1 MPQGF
6 YYRIILIALFLT
18 SCGNLLGGPPTRT
31 VQQSVATPTNTA
43 LPAKTNGFD
52 PQFDGF
58 AFRNYGFDARIV
70 NLLPDDVQRLFGANV
85 CIGNQ
90 TDPCILIPA
99 AQVWMQEINRAM
111 QTGHCEGMAVLSQY
125 FYYGILSPHSF
136 GAAQTSRLT
145 LIDNPALQREI
156 AYWWATQATFP
167 TRAHRTIID
176 AKALLATM
184 AANLDAN
191 AQLDT
196 LFTVGMYQR
205 DFSRGHTVTPI
216 GMHYID
222 ATHAVIELYD
232 NNIPNEVRAIT
243 VDVSTNS
250 WSYTAPSVDGTVV
263 TYSGDAT
270 SKNLELTA
278 AAPRMEQQFCH
289 FCPSN
294 PTVES
299 VDDLTTFFFSSSAT
313 TPQRTPVPLSV
324 YFVDALKRRVGIV
337 LGVVTNEIPGA
348 TISFLRGA
356 DSAWS
361 PFGMPTIAVPP
372 EVSGTINITGIEGT
386 PLNISSFGPGA
397 VASVE
402 NLLVTTDSESTLL
415 LDQASGQVAIANTV
429 ATQPNIV
436 VGYTSGDQ
444 NVTIVAQSVPLLA
457 DGTLVLQADKAS
469 NGVRV
474 YGSNP
479 APIRITTNTRDTA
492 GNVTEDTTDKPATDA
507 ALAAVLESLQ
517 NPSDETPPDT
527 TPEASPI
534 LVPPARTLAPE
545 ATPLETAEEPTATP
559 FATEPMQSVTPSEAA
574 TMTAEATATPAPTD
588 SIAPTERRPTRP
600 PYPTATPEP
609 VATDTVTVP
618 SHTTVPTSSRTHTA
632 TSIATDTAIPAD
644 TETAT
649 PVLPTDTPDPLST
662 PSDTPLPSA
671 TTTAVPT
678 ATATRTPRPTSTI
691 PPPTATP
698 WWCDW
703 SNLCFSP

>member
-6 YYRIILIALFLT
+6 YYRIILIVFIL
-18 SCGNLLGGPPTRT
+18 SGCGNLLGGQPPRP
-31 VQQSVATPTNTA
+31 VEPSVATLTKTI

-58 AFRNYGFDARIV
+58 SFRNYGFDARIV
-70 NLLPDDVQRLFGANV
+70 NLLPDDVLRLFGADV

-90 TDPCILIPA
+90 TTPCILIPS

-125 FYYGILSPHSF
+125 FYYGILSPDSF
-136 GAAQTSRLT
+136 GAAQTAQLT
-145 LIDNPALQREI
+145 LVDNPALQREI

-176 AKALLATM
+176 AKSLLATL
-184 AANLDAN
+184 AASLDAN
-191 AQLDT
+191 AHIDT

-216 GMHYID
+216 GMHYTD
-222 ATHAVIELYD
+222 ATSAVIELYD
-232 NNIPNEVRAIT
+232 NNIPNAVRAIS
-243 VDVSTNS
+243 VDVRTNS
-250 WSYTAPSVDGTVV
+250 WSYTAPSVDGTLV

-278 AAPRMEQQFCH
+278 AAPRMEKQFCH

-356 DSAWS
+356 DSPWS
-361 PFGMPTIAVPP
+361 PLGMPTIAVPP
-372 EVSGTINITGIEGT
+372 DVNGTLNITGIADT

-402 NLLVTTDSESTLL
+402 NLLVSADSESTLL
-415 LDQASGQVAIANTV
+415 LDQARGQVAIASTT

-436 VGYTSGDQ
+436 VGYTEGTQ
-444 NVTIVAQSVPLLA
+444 NVTIVAESVPLLP
-457 DGTLVLQADKAS
+457 DGALVLQADKAT
-469 NGVRV
+469 NGVSV

-479 APIRITTNTRDTA
+479 APIRITTSTRDIA
-492 GNVTEDTTDKPATDA
+492 GVVTEQTDDLPATDA
-507 ALAAVLESLQ
+507 TLADALRDIAL
-517 NPSDETPPDT
+517 PSDTPQEGVTPIGTQPESRAETPATDATPQPPTDLPT
-527 TPEASPI
+527 VTLVPTEPAETVTPTEAATFTPEAS
-534 LVPPARTLAPE
+534 
-545 ATPLETAEEPTATP
+545 ATTEPTT
-559 FATEPMQSVTPSEAA
+559 TVE
-574 TMTAEATATPAPTD
+574 
-588 SIAPTERRPTRP
+588 PTERRPTRQ
-600 PYPTATPEP
+600 PYPSATPVP
-609 VATDTVTVP
+609 LPTDTITVP
-618 SHTTVPTSSRTHTA
+618 TQTTVPTPSKTHTA
-632 TSIATDTAIPAD
+632 TALP
-644 TETAT
+644 TETPVPAAT
-649 PVLPTDTPDPLST
+649 ETSTPAGPTDTPDPLVT
-662 PSDTPLPSA
+662 PSETPLPTA
-671 TTTAVPT
+671 TTALPTPTVTRTRRPT
-678 ATATRTPRPTSTI
+678 ATT
-691 PPPTATP
+691 PPPSPTP

-703 SNLCFSP
+703 SNLCFRR